1 MHTCLYTHYI
11 RGEACLHIPPIYTYV
26 HTLIYPLYMAA
37 YGATLPWARAVK
49 GVPGGTHTFICPLAM
64 GILEVNNMYEI
75 YCVCGQVMYNTS
87 PAHTL
92 PREDRICSRCEA

>member
-1 MHTCLYTHYI
+1 ML
-11 RGEACLHIPPIYTYV
+11 IYTLYKGGGMPSYTP
-26 HTLIYPLYMAA
+26 HIYICTYPYIPTIYNYLWQALPS
-37 YGATLPWARAVK
+37 GARPVRG

>member
-1 MHTCLYTHYI
+1 MTTYAGPTT
-11 RGEACLHIPPIYTYV
+11 GPPC
-26 HTLIYPLYMAA
+26 
-37 YGATLPWARAVK
+37 K